1 MKITVEFNNLEEI
14 DEFTSKILIGGLKK
28 KEEVVPVKS
37 KPVKEIKKTEKK
49 VSEPV
54 EETEE
59 QAAVE
64 EEEKKTYTFT
74 EVRAALAGL
83 AKTDS
88 KKVKAILN
96 EFGAD
101 KLSDIKEEDYSTVM
115 ERAGV

>member
-54 EETEE
+54 EE

-88 KKVKAILN
+88 KKVRAILN

>member
-1 MKITVEFNNLEEI
+1 MRITVEFNNLEEI

-28 KEEVVPVKS
+28 KEEVVPAKS

-49 VSEPV
+49 VSEQV

-59 QAAVE
+59 QTAV

-74 EVRAALAGL
+74 EVRAALAGI

-88 KKVKAILN
+88 KKVKEILN
-96 EFGAD
+96 EFGVD